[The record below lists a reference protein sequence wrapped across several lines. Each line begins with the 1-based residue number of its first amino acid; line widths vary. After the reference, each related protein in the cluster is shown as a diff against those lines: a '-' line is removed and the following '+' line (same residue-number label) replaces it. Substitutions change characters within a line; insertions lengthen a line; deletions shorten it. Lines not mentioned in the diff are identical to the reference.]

1 MHYNITDETGPTTI
15 ADTYQAAQQ
24 QVIHRWGGRAKDL
37 DWDESDPQVTRINLA
52 GREVAT
58 IEYADAIG

>member
-1 MHYNITDETGPTTI
+1 MG
-15 ADTYQAAQQ
+15 
-24 QVIHRWGGRAKDL
+24 GGRAKDL